1 MQNHRSRK
9 SRSHNTFR
17 NTTTA
22 PTWVGVPEHRE
33 HRETKGTADG
43 PRGWQV
49 VKVTSGAL
57 AAAVVSAFVARRN
70 WLPARFVSGA
80 VAVVGAVL
88 AAGSRSSALRGV
100 GSGAMAWAA
109 GELGV
114 ALVNGLVRRGPL
126 AQQVA
131 DAVQPVEPTPS
142 GGLPPGALE
151 AAFARAR
158 AKVAMHFSRPRPR
171 EPDREQ
177 DSDGATNRDCGAT
190 LNRQLHVEGDVGP
203 TADERIVRPDP
214 RSADPRAGDG
224 ALRALGSTSECGPAA
239 FVSSNR
245 RVGIG
250 HGSMIADAAAL
261 PPTWRS
267 LLGANTCAP
276 VVSSC
281 AAVQA
286 TWSELADASAS
297 LADQCSAQGSLEPPT
312 WPVTARSSGRAR
324 GGSVDAD
331 TASFQLSL
339 DRTIRTP
346 GASLVPP

>member
-22 PTWVGVPEHRE
+22 PTWVGVPEHRQ
-33 HRETKGTADG
+33 TKGTVDG
-43 PRGWQV
+43 PPGWQV
-49 VKVTSGAL
+49 VKVASGAL
-57 AAAVVSAFVARRN
+57 AAAVVSGFVARRN

-114 ALVNGLVRRGPL
+114 ALVNGLVRRGPP

-142 GGLPPGALE
+142 GGLPPGALG

-158 AKVAMHFSRPRPR
+158 AKAAMHLSRPRPR

-177 DSDGATNRDCGAT
+177 ESDRASNRDCGAT
-190 LNRQLHVEGDVGP
+190 LDRLCTGGDVGP
-203 TADERIVRPDP
+203 TADERIVGPDP

-239 FVSSNR
+239 FVSSSR
-245 RVGIG
+245 RVGIA

-261 PPTWRS
+261 APTWPS
-267 LLGANTCAP
+267 LLGAQHLCARDEQLHR
-276 VVSSC
+276 C
-281 AAVQA
+281 AGDV
-286 TWSELADASAS
+286 ERECRCVS
-297 LADQCSAQGSLEPPT
+297 LAGRSMLSAGL
-312 WPVTARSSGRAR
+312 ARSTDLARSDEIFRRSSRWIGRR
-324 GGSVDAD
+324 
-331 TASFQLSL
+331 
-339 DRTIRTP
+339 
-346 GASLVPP
+346 

>member
-9 SRSHNTFR
+9 SRSQNTFR

-22 PTWVGVPEHRE
+22 TTWVGVPEHRQ
-33 HRETKGTADG
+33 TKGTVDG
-43 PRGWQV
+43 PPGWQV
-49 VKVTSGAL
+49 VKLASGAL

-88 AAGSRSSALRGV
+88 AASSRSSALRSV
-100 GSGAMAWAA
+100 GSGAMAWSA
-109 GELGV
+109 GEFGL

-126 AQQVA
+126 AQVA
-131 DAVQPVEPTPS
+131 DAERPVEPTPS

-151 AAFARAR
+151 AAFARTH
-158 AKVAMHFSRPRPR
+158 AKLAILHFCGPRPR

-177 DSDGATNRDCGAT
+177 DSDRATNRECGAT
-190 LNRQLHVEGDVGP
+190 LNLYAGGNVGP

-214 RSADPRAGDG
+214 HSADPRHSDDAQK
-224 ALRALGSTSECGPAA
+224 ALASTSGCGSAA
-239 FVSSNR
+239 FAPSNR

-250 HGSMIADAAAL
+250 HESMIADAAAL
-261 PPTWRS
+261 PSTWPS

-281 AAVQA
+281 AGAEA
-286 TWSELADASAS
+286 TSGDLADASAS
-297 LADQCSAQGSLEPPT
+297 PADQCSALGSLEPPT
-312 WPVTARSSGRAR
+312 WPITARSSGTAR
-324 GGSVDAD
+324 GRLVDAD
-331 TASFQLSL
+331 PGSFRVLL

-346 GASLVPP
+346 GSSLVPP